1 MSQGR
6 LGLDIEVRHRKKRL
20 AIPKAIIKSQQE
32 KQNYFKN
39 LNENTLWKTYYRI
52 GLGQIQR
59 HQNVLELIMWL
70 SNFK

>member
-20 AIPKAIIKSQQE
+20 AIPKASRKSQQE

-39 LNENTLWKTYYRI
+39 LNENTL
-52 GLGQIQR
+52 
-59 HQNVLELIMWL
+59 
-70 SNFK
+70 